1 MSYRSVARAGAPLLV
16 LALLAGA
23 CGKKG
28 PLYLPDAA
36 RAIAPSAACALLPAA
51 GECSRR

>member
-1 MSYRSVARAGAPLLV
+1 MSYRSAARAGAPLLL

-28 PLYLPDAA
+28 PLYLPEAP
-36 RAIAPSAACALLPAA
+36 RAVAPLAACAALLPA
-51 GECSRR
+51 GERCRR